1 MRGAKLEVNLPPE
14 PAARSVVLGEQ
25 TGLVHQRIGDEWM
38 SPGTAPFSGC
48 SWLTVLDREGSV
60 TVLYDSG
67 YDGPTPEI
75 IAAAESERETW
86 RAARAQLA
94 QALGTAELDMTWP
107 DLLEMARGD
116 QVMTRGVGR

>member
-1 MRGAKLEVNLPPE
+1 MRGAKLEVHLPLE
-14 PAARSVVLGEQ
+14 PAARSVVLGEKS
-25 TGLVHQRIGDEWM
+25 GLVHQRIGDEWM

-75 IAAAESERETW
+75 MAAAESERETW

-116 QVMTRGVGR
+116 QVMTKGVGR